1 MKKSLKALYILC
13 GLLVVSAISY
23 PQQSASNTK
32 IIPPVINLLFEDR
45 STIILDELKA
55 FPTASGA
62 GMHVT
67 GGRGGKT
74 CFVDTLIDSSNGQYS
89 SNTDSYSGSLR
100 YCLEENPMMTKTV
113 VFLVGGEFKLTEGD
127 IQVNQKEGG
136 NITIAGQTAR
146 NLGGVHILQGTYRLF
161 FDNIFNVNLR
171 YVDFKQG
178 IAFVDNSVSINANT
192 VVIDGESYDII
203 TSIITGVKSF
213 NVGSR
218 VYIID
223 GDTGNIVSQADGLQ
237 FSRVY
242 DVIVDH
248 VTTAYH
254 GDESFSLRGFHGVD
268 DGPREDL
275 KNITVQRSLMLPGIK
290 GHNVGSLFGGYAEE
304 LSVIHAKNMDIHHNL
319 WVNATHRQPNT
330 GGGPDAKIR
339 IFNNVTYG
347 WHNRTS
353 NLAGD
358 AKVDIFNNYYKKSPA
373 TGSSSQR
380 LDRLFRFDFFHDW
393 TNGSLQPNIYLAGNY
408 IEGVIEDLSADN
420 WPAINHH
427 RTSDYGMINTPLSR
441 NFQRNTRLTD
451 ATNTINVSDAITAYN
466 DVVNDVGEGVRF
478 DSNGDTYYSSPLAVK
493 FINYVVNGT
502 GPTVI
507 PSSEGW
513 LFPDYP
519 SNSVSRDLF
528 DSDGV
533 PIGWTPPTNVINR
546 AGYSRQELYFAEMAG
561 DFYRLKKTQ

>member
-1 MKKSLKALYILC
+1 
-13 GLLVVSAISY
+13 
-23 PQQSASNTK
+23 
-32 IIPPVINLLFEDR
+32 
-45 STIILDELKA
+45 
-55 FPTASGA
+55 
-62 GMHVT
+62 MHVT

-89 SNTDSYSGSLR
+89 SHTDSYSGSLR

-213 NVGSR
+213 KVGSR

-223 GDTGNIVSQADGLQ
+223 GDTSNIVSQADGLQ
-237 FSRVY
+237 FIRVY

-254 GDESFSLRGFHGVD
+254 GDESFSVSGFHGVD

-380 LDRLFRFDFFHDW
+380 LDRLFRFE
-393 TNGSLQPNIYLAGNY
+393 N
-408 IEGVIEDLSADN
+408 ADN

-427 RTSDYGMINTPLSR
+427 RTSDYGMRSTPLSR

-493 FINYVVNGT
+493 FINYVVHGT

-561 DFYRLKKTQ
+561 DFYRLEKSQ